1 MTRGWSPHASPGA
14 APQQVI
20 LEKKLVWAVSAPS
33 VWLQQAG
40 SEDRLVVGNT
50 RAVSAVPGLAGLAGG
65 HRATEQT

>member
-1 MTRGWSPHASPGA
+1 MPAQELLPSRCSWK
-14 APQQVI
+14 
-20 LEKKLVWAVSAPS
+20 KKLVWAVSAPC